1 MSAPGLRLAGV
12 LGAALAVRLA
22 MLASALSRLDGDEAV
37 TGIMAQRINE
47 GHHLAFFAGQA
58 YQGSGE
64 QYLQALV
71 LRFLPDTPFTLR
83 LPQVALAVVACA
95 GVYLLA
101 RRCLRSEGRA
111 LLAAALFAVGPFF
124 SVWWSV
130 KSRGAYD
137 SALVL
142 GLGGLLVALWVR
154 PDDRRAVAKLGLFG
168 LVCGLGF
175 WANWQAAY
183 LLLPAAVWL
192 AGTLGWRW
200 RFLRAVPAAV
210 LGFVVGAAPSLG
222 HLILT
227 GPLEAAGQHAPST
240 LQFRAKQVVTSV
252 IPQFVGLQSGQE
264 RVVPWFRPGLATVII
279 GVALAVA
286 LWFRRRGLLDLVTL
300 RRPRR
305 EPVDLLIL
313 CVVLTPL
320 LYAQSAAARNTFPG
334 YLYPLYAVVPVLVAA
349 VPLPAALRRPWLPAA
364 MAAGLVM
371 VSAGLC
377 WLTARE
383 FWERGEYVVPLNT
396 GERIPTDQLPAV
408 VDALV
413 AEGARSVFA
422 DYWLANP
429 MQFLAEGRLVASS
442 TSTYRFPS
450 ITAAAKADPS
460 PALVVP
466 AGPRADALRNAIIA
480 AGSIA
485 RERRIDD
492 LVLFT
497 GISPGL
503 APTEAVVMDGALQP
517 APLVRP

>member
-12 LGAALAVRLA
+12 LGAALVIRVA
-22 MLASALSRLDGDEAV
+22 MLGSTLSRLDGDEAV

-47 GHHLAFFAGQA
+47 GHHFAFFAGQA

-64 QYLQALV
+64 QYLQALS

-83 LPQVALAVVACA
+83 LPQVALAVLACA

-137 SALVL
+137 SALL
-142 GLGGLLVALWVR
+142 FGLGGLLVALWVQS
-154 PDDRRAVAKLGLFG
+154 DDRRAVAKLGLFG
-168 LVCGLGF
+168 LLCGLGF

-183 LLLPAAVWL
+183 LLLPAALWL
-192 AGTLGWRW
+192 VGTLGWRI
-200 RFLRAVPAAV
+200 LRAVPVAV
-210 LGFVVGAAPSLG
+210 VGFVIGAAPSLG

-227 GPLEAAGQHAPST
+227 GPLEVAGHHAPSS
-240 LQFRAKQVVTSV
+240 LQFRAKLVVTSV
-252 IPQFVGLQSGQE
+252 IPQFVGVQIGQE
-264 RVVPWFRPGLATVII
+264 RVVSWFRPAVATMVI

-286 LWFRRRGLLDLVTL
+286 LWFRRRGFLNLATL
-300 RRPRR
+300 RRSRR
-305 EPVDLLIL
+305 EPIDLLLL

-334 YLYPLYAVVPVLVAA
+334 YMYPLYAVVPVLVAA
-349 VPLPAALRRPWLPAA
+349 VPVPAALRPRRWLAA
-364 MAAGLVM
+364 TLAVGLVIS
-371 VSAGLC
+371 VAGLC

-442 TSTYRFPS
+442 TSTYRFPA

-466 AGPRADALRNAIIA
+466 VGPRADALRNAIIA

-485 RERRIDD
+485 RERRIKD

-517 APLVRP
+517 APLVPP

>member
-12 LGAALAVRLA
+12 LGAALVIRVA
-22 MLASALSRLDGDEAV
+22 MLGSTLSRLDGDEAV
-37 TGIMAQRINE
+37 TGIMAQQINE
-47 GHHLAFFAGQA
+47 GHHFAFFAGQA

-83 LPQVALAVVACA
+83 LPQVALAVLACA

-137 SALVL
+137 SALL
-142 GLGGLLVALWVR
+142 FGLGGLLVALWVQ
-154 PDDRRAVAKLGLFG
+154 PDDRRPAAKLGLFG
-168 LVCGLGF
+168 LLCGLGF

-183 LLLPAAVWL
+183 LLLPAALWL
-192 AGTLGWRW
+192 GGTLGWRV
-200 RFLRAVPAAV
+200 LRAVPAAV
-210 LGFVVGAAPSLG
+210 VGFVIGAAPSLG

-227 GPLEAAGQHAPST
+227 GPLEVAGHHAPST
-240 LQFRAKQVVTSV
+240 LQFRAKLVVTSV
-252 IPQFVGLQSGQE
+252 IPQFVGVQIGQE
-264 RVVPWFRPGLATVII
+264 RVVSWFRPAVATVVI
-279 GVALAVA
+279 GVTLAVA
-286 LWFRRRGLLDLVTL
+286 LWFRRRGFLDLATL

-305 EPVDLLIL
+305 EPIDLLLL
-313 CVVLTPL
+313 CVILTPL

-334 YLYPLYAVVPVLVAA
+334 YMYPLYAVLPVLVAA
-349 VPLPAALRRPWLPAA
+349 VPVPAALRQRWLPAT
-364 MAAGLVM
+364 MAAGLV
-371 VSAGLC
+371 VASAGLC

-429 MQFLAEGRLVASS
+429 MQFLAEGRLVVSS
-442 TSTYRFPS
+442 TSTYRFPTL
-450 ITAAAKADPS
+450 TAAAKADPS

-485 RERRIDD
+485 RERRIED

-503 APTEAVVMDGALQP
+503 APTETVVMDGALQP

>member
-1 MSAPGLRLAGV
+1 MTASGLRLAGV
-12 LGAALAVRLA
+12 LGAAFVIRVA
-22 MLASALSRLDGDEAV
+22 MLASTLSRLDGDEAV

-64 QYLQALV
+64 QYLQALF

-83 LPQVALAVVACA
+83 LPQVALAVLACA

-130 KSRGAYD
+130 KSRGAYN

-154 PDDRRAVAKLGLFG
+154 PDDRRTVAKLGLFG

-183 LLLPAAVWL
+183 LLLPAALWL
-192 AGTLGWRW
+192 IGTLPGWRL
-200 RFLRAVPAAV
+200 LRAVPAAV
-210 LGFVVGAAPSLG
+210 VGFVIGAAPSLG

-227 GPLEAAGQHAPST
+227 GPLEAAGQHPPST
-240 LQFRAKQVVTSV
+240 LGFRAKQVVTGV
-252 IPQFVGLQSGQE
+252 IPQFVGVQIGQE
-264 RVVPWFRPGLATVII
+264 RVLPWLRPAVATIVI
-279 GVALAVA
+279 GAALAVA
-286 LWFRRRGLLDLVTL
+286 LWFRRRGLLDMALL
-300 RRPRR
+300 RRRAR
-305 EPVDLLIL
+305 EPIDLLLL

-334 YLYPLYAVVPVLVAA
+334 YMYPLYAVVPVLVAA
-349 VPLPAALRRPWLPAA
+349 VPVPAALRRRWLPSA
-364 MAAGLVM
+364 MAAALV
-371 VSAGLC
+371 VASAGLC
-377 WLTARE
+377 WVTADE

-413 AEGARSVFA
+413 AEGAPSVFA

-429 MQFLAEGRLVASS
+429 MQFLAGGRLVASS

-480 AGSIA
+480 AGSVA
-485 RERRIDD
+485 RERRIKD

-497 GISPGL
+497 GIRPGL
-503 APTEAVVMDGALQP
+503 APTETIVMDGALQP
-517 APLVRP
+517 APLIRP

>member
-12 LGAALAVRLA
+12 LGAALVIRVA
-22 MLASALSRLDGDEAV
+22 MLGSTLSRLDGDEAV
-37 TGIMAQRINE
+37 TGIMAQRVNE

-64 QYLQALV
+64 QYLQAVV

-83 LPQVALAVVACA
+83 LPQVALTVLACA

-142 GLGGLLVALWVR
+142 GLAGLLVALWIE
-154 PDDRRAVAKLGLFG
+154 PDDRRALAKFGLFG

-183 LLLPAAVWL
+183 LLLPAGLWIV
-192 AGTLGWRW
+192 GTLGWRL
-200 RFLRAVPAAV
+200 LRTVPAAV
-210 LGFVVGAAPSLG
+210 LGFVIGAAPSLG
-222 HLILT
+222 HLFLT
-227 GPLEAAGQHAPST
+227 GPLEAAGQHPPST
-240 LQFRAKQVVTSV
+240 LQFRARQVVTSV
-252 IPQFVGLQSGQE
+252 IPQFVGVQTGPE
-264 RVVPWFRPGLATVII
+264 AVVSWLRPALITILIAA
-279 GVALAVA
+279 ALAAA
-286 LWFRRRGLLDLVTL
+286 LWFRRRGLLDMLLL
-300 RRPRR
+300 RRERR
-305 EPVDLLIL
+305 EPVDLLIF
-313 CVVLTPL
+313 CVVLTPV

-334 YLYPLYAVVPVLVAA
+334 YMYPLYAVMPVMLAA
-349 VPLPAALRRPWLPAA
+349 VPLPAVLRRRWLPVSL
-364 MAAGLVM
+364 AAGVVM
-371 VSAGLC
+371 ASAGLC
-377 WLTARE
+377 WLTARQ
-383 FWERGEYVVPLNT
+383 FWDRGEYVVPLNT

-408 VDALV
+408 IDALV
-413 AEGARSVFA
+413 AEGARTVFA
-422 DYWLANP
+422 DYWIANP

-442 TSTYRFPS
+442 TSTYRFPA

-466 AGPRADALRNAIIA
+466 AGPRADALRDAIIA

-485 RERRIDD
+485 RERRIGD
-492 LVLFT
+492 LALFT
-497 GISPGL
+497 GIRPGL
-503 APTEAVVMDGALQP
+503 APTETIVMDGALQP

>member
-1 MSAPGLRLAGV
+1 MPVPGLRLAGV
-12 LGAALAVRLA
+12 LGAALVIRLA
-22 MLASALSRLDGDEAV
+22 MLGSALSRLDGDEAV

-83 LPQVALAVVACA
+83 LPQVALTVLACA

-142 GLGGLLVALWVR
+142 GLGGLLVALWVE
-154 PDDRRAVAKLGLFG
+154 PDDRRAVAKVGLFG

-183 LLLPAAVWL
+183 LLLPAGLWL
-192 AGTLGWRW
+192 VGTLGWRL
-200 RFLRAVPAAV
+200 LRSVPAAV
-210 LGFVVGAAPSLG
+210 LGFVIGAAPSLG

-227 GPLEAAGQHAPST
+227 GPLEAAGQHPPST
-240 LQFRAKQVVTSV
+240 FGFRAKQVVTSV
-252 IPQFVGLQSGQE
+252 IPQFVGVQTGPE
-264 RVVPWFRPGLATVII
+264 RVVSWLRPALVTMVIA
-279 GVALAVA
+279 VALAVA
-286 LWFRRRGLLDLVTL
+286 LWFRRRGFLDLALL
-300 RRPRR
+300 RRQRR
-305 EPVDLLIL
+305 KPIDLLIL
-313 CVVLTPL
+313 CVILTPL

-334 YLYPLYAVVPVLVAA
+334 YMYPLYAVMPVMVAA
-349 VPLPAALRRPWLPAA
+349 VPVPGFLRRRWLPAT
-364 MAAGLVM
+364 MAVGVLVG
-371 VSAGLC
+371 SAGLC
-377 WLTARE
+377 WLTARD
-383 FWERGEYVVPLNT
+383 FWAKGEYVVPLNT

-408 VDALV
+408 IDALE

-422 DYWLANP
+422 DYWIANP
-429 MQFLAEGRLVASS
+429 MQFLAEGRLVVSS

-450 ITAAAKADPS
+450 LTAAAKADPS

-466 AGPRADALRNAIIA
+466 AGPRADGLRNAIIA
-480 AGSIA
+480 AGSMA
-485 RERRIDD
+485 RERRVGD
-492 LVLFT
+492 LVLYT
-497 GISPGL
+497 GIRPGL
-503 APTEAVVMDGALQP
+503 TPTETVVMDGALQP
-517 APLVRP
+517 APLARP

>member
-12 LGAALAVRLA
+12 LGAALVIRVA
-22 MLASALSRLDGDEAV
+22 MLASTLSRLDGDEAV

-83 LPQVALAVVACA
+83 LPQVALGVLACA

-111 LLAAALFAVGPFF
+111 LVAAALFAVGPFF

-142 GLGGLLVALWVR
+142 GLGGLLVALWVQ

-183 LLLPAAVWL
+183 LLLPAALWL
-192 AGTLGWRW
+192 VGTLGWRI
-200 RFLRAVPAAV
+200 LRAVPAAV

-252 IPQFVGLQSGQE
+252 IPQFVGVQIGQE
-264 RVVPWFRPGLATVII
+264 RVLSWFRPALATAVI

-286 LWFRRRGLLDLVTL
+286 LWFRRRGLLDVVTL
-300 RRPRR
+300 RRQRR

-313 CVVLTPL
+313 CVIITPL

-334 YLYPLYAVVPVLVAA
+334 YMYPLYAVVPVLVAA
-349 VPLPAALRRPWLPAA
+349 VPLGASLSRRRWLPAT
-364 MAAGLVM
+364 MAAGLVLGL
-371 VSAGLC
+371 AGLC
-377 WLTARE
+377 WLTAQQ
-383 FWERGEYVVPLNT
+383 FWDRGEYVVPLGT

-413 AEGARSVFA
+413 AEGARSAFA
-422 DYWLANP
+422 DYWIANP
-429 MQFLAEGRLVASS
+429 MQFLAGDRLVVSS
-442 TSTYRFPS
+442 TYVYRFPTL
-450 ITAAAKADPS
+450 TAAAKADPS

-485 RERRIDD
+485 RERRIED

-503 APTEAVVMDGALQP
+503 APTESVVMDGALQP
-517 APLVRP
+517 APLVPP